1 MTRPH
6 VSRATAFVLG
16 LVAVFLTA
24 LTVATAS
31 LIWNTRQSTLEDSE
45 AQAGRFVSGAEAA
58 LNRSLLG
65 VDVLL
70 ASTDGLLGLSNMM
83 AQWIDP
89 PAASRSLRGAL
100 QANLTVRYIAL
111 VDAHGQV
118 IASSEPSGP
127 TLVIALP
134 AGFVDDALEQPI
146 STLVTSAPTV
156 SFTSSER
163 VLYMARYIK
172 LADGSKVLAVAE
184 VPVPLLNSIM
194 IQGVDISGLEVT
206 LERSNGQLLAS
217 VPHLDKLTGTLLAP
231 ALGEMPDA
239 LHALRMAS
247 RLTGQ
252 AAIVVTR
259 PMMYRNLLISASIP
273 LDSALTGWR
282 SDRGFILATTLVFA
296 LMILAAG
303 GFAVW
308 YMARLAQA
316 RHTIAQSKASLDQAL
331 ESMVNGFVLLNAELQ
346 VVQWNRRYEELFPWQ
361 TGQLRP
367 LMKFR
372 EVQELAARNRLPDA
386 SEDERQEWVSRRMA
400 LLLSPQTQHERD
412 LPNGRIVHVTER
424 ITPEGG
430 VVIIYQDVTELRL
443 ASAEIEHLAFY
454 DVLTELPNR
463 RLLMDRLEKATDAS
477 ARSGLFG
484 AVLFLD
490 MDHFKTLND
499 TLGHDVGDLLLQQVA
514 QRLTACVRLVD
525 TVARLGGDEFVVM
538 LQNLSDNCLEAAAMA
553 QSIGDKILDRLNAPY
568 LLAGHTYHSTPS
580 IGAALLGPDNLNAAD
595 LLKQA
600 DIAMYQVK
608 LHGRNAL
615 CFFDPQMQAAITARV
630 QLEADLHAALAGDQF
645 ELYYQPQMEREGAV
659 LGAEVLIRWQ
669 HPLRGLVPPVEFI
682 PAAEESDLIL
692 AIGEWVLRTACLQL
706 VAWQTDAKRSEL
718 QLSVNVSARQFRQ
731 PAFVAGVVQVL
742 RDTGVNACRLKLEL
756 TESLVLDNVDDTI
769 AKMTELKAL
778 GVRFSVDDFGT
789 GHSSLAYLTRLPLDQ
804 LKIDQSFVRNIGIKH
819 SDGVIVQTIIGMARN
834 LALEV
839 IAEGVETHAQQK
851 FLASHDCSLYQ
862 GYLFGKPTPLAGFE
876 ALLGTVRACTSN

>member
-1 MTRPH
+1 MTRIK
-6 VSRATAFVLG
+6 VSRATIFVLG
-16 LVAVFLTA
+16 LVAVFLLA
-24 LTVATAS
+24 LAIAAVS
-31 LIWNTRQSTLEDSE
+31 LIWNTRQSALEDSE
-45 AQAGRFVSGAEAA
+45 AQVGRFVSGAEAA

-70 ASTDGLLGLSNMM
+70 ASTDGLLSLSDVM
-83 AQWIDP
+83 ASWIDP
-89 PAASRSLRGAL
+89 RSASRLLRGSL

-111 VDAHGQV
+111 IDAHGQV

-127 TLVIALP
+127 ALVIELP
-134 AGFVDDALEQPI
+134 GGFVDDALEQPI
-146 STLVTSAPTV
+146 STLVISAPTTSV
-156 SFTSSER
+156 TSSER

-172 LADGSKVLAVAE
+172 LADGSKVLAVGE
-184 VPVPLLNSIM
+184 VPVPLLNSIL

-239 LHALRMAS
+239 LRGMRMAS

-252 AAIVVTR
+252 SAIVVTR

-273 LDSALTGWR
+273 IESALKDWR
-282 SDRGFILATTLVFA
+282 SDRGFILGVTLVFA

-303 GFAVW
+303 AFAVW
-308 YMARLAQA
+308 YLARLAQA
-316 RHTIAQSKASLDQAL
+316 RYTIAQSKVSLDQAL

-361 TGQLRP
+361 AGQLRP
-367 LMKFR
+367 MMKFR
-372 EVQELAARNRLPDA
+372 EVQEVAVRNRLPDA
-386 SEDERQEWVSRRMA
+386 SEDERQEWVARRMA
-400 LLLSPQTQHERD
+400 LLLSDQGQHERD
-412 LPNGRIVHVTER
+412 LPNGRTVQVTER
-424 ITPEGG
+424 PTPEGG
-430 VVIIYQDVTELRL
+430 VVIMYQDVTELRQ

-454 DVLTELPNR
+454 DVLTGLPNR

-477 ARSGLFG
+477 ARSNLFG

-514 QRLTACVRLVD
+514 QRLTVCVRLVD

-538 LQNLSDNCLEAAAMA
+538 IQDLSDNGLEAAAMT
-553 QSIGDKILDRLNAPY
+553 QTIGNKILDSLNAPY
-568 LLAGHTYHSTPS
+568 LLANHTYNSTPS
-580 IGAALLGPDNLNAAD
+580 SGAAILGADNLNAVE

-608 LHGRNAL
+608 SRGRNAM
-615 CFFDPQMQAAITARV
+615 CFFDPQMQAAITARAH
-630 QLEADLHAALAGDQF
+630 LEADLHSALAGDQF
-645 ELYYQPQMEREGAV
+645 ELHYQPQIELEGAV
-659 LGAEVLIRWQ
+659 LGAEVLIRWR
-669 HPLRGLVPPVEFI
+669 HPRRGLVPPVEFI
-682 PAAEESDLIL
+682 PVAEETNLIL
-692 AIGEWVLRTACLQL
+692 SIGEWVLRTACLQL
-706 VAWQTDAKRSEL
+706 VVWQTNADRCEL

-731 PAFVAGVVQVL
+731 ATFVAGVVQVMNE
-742 RDTGVNACRLKLEL
+742 TGVNPYRLKLEL

-834 LALEV
+834 LGLEV
-839 IAEGVETHAQQK
+839 IAEGVETRAQQK
-851 FLASHDCSLYQ
+851 FLASHGCSLYQ
-862 GYLFGKPTPLAGFE
+862 GYLLGKPTPLAGFE
-876 ALLGTVRACTSN
+876 ALLATLHT